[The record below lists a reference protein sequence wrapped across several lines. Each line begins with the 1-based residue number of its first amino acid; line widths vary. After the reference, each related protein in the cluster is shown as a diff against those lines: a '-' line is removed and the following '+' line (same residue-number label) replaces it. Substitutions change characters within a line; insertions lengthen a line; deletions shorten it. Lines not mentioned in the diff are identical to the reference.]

1 MLDKLAETNSVEQ
14 HVYLDKGSAP
24 EKIQS
29 YATKTDK
36 KLAEEE
42 QLRDLWKNKRVPIPG
57 SVVREVGAPC
67 NIIRTVHM
75 PNSSAK
81 AAKSETDKLQ

>member
-1 MLDKLAETNSVEQ
+1 MDKLSSTNSVEQ
-14 HVYLDKGSAP
+14 HVYLDKGTAP

-57 SVVREVGAPC
+57 SVTREVGAPC
-67 NIIRTVHM
+67 NIIRMVHM
-75 PNSSAK
+75 PNSSA
-81 AAKSETDKLQ
+81 ATAKNETEKL